1 MLVVTPEFKIDQLSP
16 KKRKQRELANYLI
29 EVGGAPKSLLR
40 AKGYSYMV
48 IKQVGEE
55 HGIHIEESALKN
67 TKTSFTELLSGEETI
82 PLTDAQQI
90 VYEPIKQ
97 MMDLE
102 SYNTFLLHGV
112 TGSGKTQIYLKAAA
126 RCNRKR

>member
-1 MLVVTPEFKIDQLSP
+1 
-16 KKRKQRELANYLI
+16 
-29 EVGGAPKSLLR
+29 
-40 AKGYSYMV
+40 MV

-55 HGIHIEESALKN
+55 HGIHIEERFKD

-112 TGSGKTQIYLKAAA
+112 TGSGKTQNFI
-126 RCNRKR
+126 